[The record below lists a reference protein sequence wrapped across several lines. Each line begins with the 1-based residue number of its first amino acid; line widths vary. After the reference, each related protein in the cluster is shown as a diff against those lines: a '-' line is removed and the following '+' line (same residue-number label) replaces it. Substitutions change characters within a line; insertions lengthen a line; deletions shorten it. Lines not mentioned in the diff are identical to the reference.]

1 MTLPITAIVPVRNG
15 ASHLRGALASAAEAT
30 VAETIV
36 IDGGS
41 TDGSIEIAEAFG
53 GVRTLHQRSRGL
65 AAARNE
71 AIAEATQPF
80 IAFCDSDDRWEPGA
94 AAELHEALVP
104 APECL
109 AAIGMVLP
117 IAIEDHRTTAA
128 QASRI
133 GVPLPGFTP
142 GAMLARREAFEAIG
156 RFDESLS
163 IGADSEWFVRLVQSG
178 QGPLRLD
185 RVVLRKGLRATSL
198 SADVERYRRELLVI
212 AARYVARR
220 RSGSP

>member
-1 MTLPITAIVPVRNG
+1 EV
-15 ASHLRGALASAAEAT
+15 
-30 VAETIV
+30 
-36 IDGGS
+36 
-41 TDGSIEIAEAFG
+41 
-53 GVRTLHQRSRGL
+53 
-65 AAARNE
+65 
-71 AIAEATQPF
+71 
-80 IAFCDSDDRWEPGA
+80 
-94 AAELHEALVP
+94 
-104 APECL
+104 
-109 AAIGMVLP
+109 
-117 IAIEDHRTTAA
+117 
-128 QASRI
+128 
-133 GVPLPGFTP
+133 
-142 GAMLARREAFEAIG
+142 IG

>member
-15 ASHLRGALASAAEAT
+15 ASHLSGALASVAEAK

-41 TDGSIEIAEAFG
+41 SDGSIEITESFG
-53 GVRTLHQRSRGL
+53 GARVLHQRSRGL

-71 AIAEATQPF
+71 AIAAATQPF
-80 IAFCDSDDRWEPGA
+80 ITFCDADDRWEPGGA
-94 AAELHEALVP
+94 AALHDALVRE
-104 APECL
+104 ATCL

-117 IAIEDHRTTAA
+117 IAIEGHDATAA
-128 QASRI
+128 QRGRM

-156 RFDESLS
+156 GFDESLS
-163 IGADSEWFVRLVQSG
+163 IGADSDWFVRLVQSQHG
-178 QGPLRLD
+178 LLRLD
-185 RVVLRKGLRATSL
+185 RLVLRKGLRATSL
-198 SADVERYRRELLVI
+198 STDVERYRRELLVI
-212 AARYVARR
+212 AARHVAHRR
-220 RSGSP
+220 KESR